1 MIGFGESNEEF
12 GKLSPGLVS
21 FEEQIICDDDDSRL
35 NSLIIRLKTETGIK
49 LRIQFDDY
57 LMYMSRNESFT
68 CGDEY
73 EKHKGMWLVT
83 FEKSRFLDMS
93 NYVISDVNIFN
104 SPGIR
109 THSLIIVYH
118 FWQVDIKGQRR
129 TFRAFFRF
137 LPDFLEELHG
147 RAPCRAS
154 GVWFGSRHSARYRF
168 CPKCNCGCSGIVIP
182 FAHWGCPPIR

>member
-1 MIGFGESNEEF
+1 MIGFGENNEEF

-21 FEEQIICDDDDSRL
+21 FEEQLICDDDDSRL

-83 FEKSRFLDMS
+83 FEALSRKVCKIFLKVHKSMHFQPRW
-93 NYVISDVNIFN
+93 IS
-104 SPGIR
+104 PR
-109 THSLIIVYH
+109 
-118 FWQVDIKGQRR
+118 
-129 TFRAFFRF
+129 
-137 LPDFLEELHG
+137 LEKAEVKS
-147 RAPCRAS
+147 C
-154 GVWFGSRHSARYRF
+154 ARISQY
-168 CPKCNCGCSGIVIP
+168 GL
-182 FAHWGCPPIR
+182 